1 MNRKHVGTVCM
12 SISVI
17 GRQPVITTAAK
28 IGQKNIRKE
37 RIRMA
42 KDRETPCKYYI
53 CAGQCQKGR
62 EADHAHYCQKCNKY
76 EPRARVR
83 HLNQK
88 KEKLNKLRRAGE

>member
-1 MNRKHVGTVCM
+1 MKTKHVGTVCTNT
-12 SISVI
+12 SAI
-17 GRQPVITTAAK
+17 GRQPVITAVVK
-28 IGQKNIRKE
+28 IGQRNIRKE

-62 EADHAHYCQKCNKY
+62 EADHAHYCQKCDKY
-76 EPRARVR
+76 YPRARVR

-88 KEKLNKLRRAGE
+88 KEKLNKLRKVGE